1 MLVLPGKMSYRSF
14 DGIAGRITC
23 QFAGKLRQ
31 ICPIIGTQNKRTQ
44 KKNMRI
50 RIGEEY
56 ISIDRSGTL
65 AATAP
70 DLDGYNYDFEDEPS
84 EWYPNGF
91 TLKIKVLNKYYYLS
105 LFRGNRGLKLILFL
119 NLDACVVQTWKIA
132 ENDCERLETSA
143 ENMPHVI
150 VKSDHKYSLALMP
163 LKECLEKEYSFSK
176 VERMILM

>member
-1 MLVLPGKMSYRSF
+1 MSCGSF
-14 DGIAGRITC
+14 IGTAGRITR
-23 QFAGKLRQ
+23 QYVGKLRQ

-105 LFRGNRGLKLILFL
+105 LFRGNRGLFL

-163 LKECLEKEYSFSK
+163 LKECLEKEYLFSK